1 MRLPYR
7 QAPHTSLSEGSI
19 YYNHQ
24 GVKGIGYIH
33 ELFYIE
39 GNARLLQMCSN
50 GIHNRTANKGCH
62 RAPSHILD
70 ILF

>member
-1 MRLPYR
+1 MRLLYR
-7 QAPHTSLSEGSI
+7 QAPYTNLNEGSI
-19 YYNHQ
+19 HHNHQ
-24 GVKGIGYIH
+24 DVKGIGYIH

-62 RAPSHILD
+62 RAPIHILD